1 MGSENYEIAAEEL
14 RKDEKK
20 LAQMIKKQ
28 EKVLFVSFH
37 LLLNLAEDLQIERK
51 MKNISPVIHTHVRTV
66 KLYLTGTFKGLYR
79 LSYSATAI
87 HLIASQVLLCWKE
100 IILIFCS

>member
-51 MKNISPVIHTHVRTV
+51 MDGDYLGYIYAHKQHDRKINLLEQ
-66 KLYLTGTFKGLYR
+66 LYDSR
-79 LSYSATAI
+79 I
-87 HLIASQVLLCWKE
+87 
-100 IILIFCS
+100 